1 MQASST
7 PAMPVQQAK
16 PVIIHTVSELREWV
30 QAQRKKGKKIGFVPT
45 MGALHS
51 GHLSLVE
58 LAGQNADTVITSIF
72 VNPTQ
77 FAPHEDFDSYPRTL
91 EDDVEKLSQTPCECV
106 FAPNVDEMYPQGF
119 ATSINFDAPITATME
134 GAARPGFFNGVAI
147 IVSKLLLQVLADV
160 AVFGEKDYQQLQMV
174 KQLVRDLNIPTQIIG
189 APIIRDDK
197 GLAQSSR
204 NAYLNEEQYNTACSL
219 NVILAKTCT
228 ELQQGADVA
237 GTIAKAKEQILAAG
251 FESIDYLDLRDANS
265 LVEFTSDKVET
276 TGQLRL
282 ITTARIDGI
291 RLLDNMAV

>member
-1 MQASST
+1 MQASPT
-7 PAMPVQQAK
+7 PAMPAQQAK

-30 QAQRKKGKKIGFVPT
+30 KAQREQGKTIGFVPT

-51 GHLSLVE
+51 GHLSLVKI
-58 LAGQNADTVITSIF
+58 AGQNADSVITSIF

-91 EDDVEKLSQTPCECV
+91 DSDVEKLSETDCECV
-106 FAPNVDEMYPQGF
+106 FAPNVEEMYPQGF

-147 IVSKLLLQVLADV
+147 IVSKLLLQVLADI

-189 APIIRDDK
+189 APIIRDEN

-204 NAYLNEEQYNTACSL
+204 NAYLNETQYNTACQL
-219 NVILAKTCT
+219 NVILTKTCAA
-228 ELQQGADVA
+228 LQQGADVKQ
-237 GTIAKAKEQILAAG
+237 TIEQAKEQILAAG
-251 FESIDYLDLRDANS
+251 FDSIDYLDLRNATS
-265 LVEFTSDKVET
+265 LVEFTDDKIDTAGE
-276 TGQLRL
+276 LRL
-282 ITTARIDGI
+282 ISTARIDGI